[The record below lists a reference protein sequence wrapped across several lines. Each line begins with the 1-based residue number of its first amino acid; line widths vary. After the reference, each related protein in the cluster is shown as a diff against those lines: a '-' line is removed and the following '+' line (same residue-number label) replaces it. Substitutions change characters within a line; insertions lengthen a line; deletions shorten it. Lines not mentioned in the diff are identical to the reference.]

1 MTNDQMQIIDN
12 QRDAY
17 EERTRR
23 ERYEVEEEE
32 NEHNNF
38 NT

>member
-1 MTNDQMQIIDN
+1 MTYAEMQTIDN
-12 QRDAY
+12 QRNAY

-38 NT
+38 GK